1 MMAMTRLKKE
11 RSTTLSAFCR
21 FFARSIGAN
30 PFLSV
35 SIPLLRTFSL
45 SLLWFS
51 MIESTAAASAASSRS
66 NASSSIRDAVF
77 MLFTMLADDGG
88 GAVEGGCVAITFF
101 SFVRSSSSSLA
112 VLYSDDIIV
121 VGEERHKRIS
131 LAQLRKREAEGERER
146 DESVSRGERELKVMG
161 AERVFSLFVI
171 FFVNLE
177 TSLPFFFFART
188 RRKNAA
194 PFSLVLQTIKSRDNE
209 RMRLL
214 RR

>member
-11 RSTTLSAFCR
+11 RSSTLSAFCR

-88 GAVEGGCVAITFF
+88 GAVAFF

-146 DESVSRGERELKVMG
+146 DESISRGERELKVMG